1 MMKDIIGREEVS
13 HLQQKGGKNIR
24 YSNKGYLLIL
34 SAILLFAFFIR
45 FYRLDFNDM
54 YNDTAIVCK
63 RGILFFQG
71 YWWQI
76 IIERDGPLYLLMH
89 GLSNI
94 IFGVG
99 EVSSRLPSVVAGVL
113 LCALTY
119 EFGKRLFNEKVG
131 LISAAVVAV
140 STPCTIISRVAGP
153 GMMVDFFI
161 VLAIYGFYRYITE
174 EKFLW
179 GIIFS
184 FALTLGVITKISAF
198 ISIPICLA
206 LGWIYDR
213 KLSFF
218 KNKEFL
224 VLTIP
229 FWIIAY
235 PYMFLLIAQ
244 TFLARTA
251 LTGSVISDTLG
262 GGVFCFG
269 IPFYIKVIYEYFSP
283 IVFLLVV
290 AVLILMIYKRKIE
303 KAEQVCIV
311 WLLIPFLFYALVIEK
326 AKPFYIVPSFYP
338 IAILCGNL
346 IASLMMGRDKGKEER
361 RKGRKVLVLIVL
373 VCLLSGNSFYT
384 YNTIFKEDGFRVPY
398 DTYGSYNRHGLD
410 ALGWYMH
417 RYSYP
422 EDIIISAGY
431 LDSSVEFYTNRLFIT
446 PSQEHSNLSLIMME
460 LFNLP
465 KVNYS
470 NLRYAIATKVIEQP
484 KEKAYIEEVKEK
496 HPLVAIIRVS
506 GKDSIYIYDLKAEK
520 KDIIERPMII
530 NTEDVEKEYKNTGE
544 FFPVWW

>member
-1 MMKDIIGREEVS
+1 MKYMPRDW
-13 HLQQKGGKNIR
+13 K
-24 YSNKGYLLIL
+24 LLIFGT
-34 SAILLFAFFIR
+34 ILLLAFFIR

-54 YNDTAIVCK
+54 PNDGSWICK
-63 RGILFFQG
+63 RGILFYEG

-76 IIERDGPLYLLMH
+76 LLYRGGPIVPLVY

-94 IFGVG
+94 ILGVG

-119 EFGKRLFNEKVG
+119 EFGKRLYNENVG
-131 LISAAVVAV
+131 LISAAIVAV
-140 STPCTIISRVAGP
+140 STPCVLASRVAGP

-161 VLAIYGFYRYITE
+161 VLAIYSFYRYITE
-174 EKFLW
+174 KKFLW
-179 GIIFS
+179 GVIFS
-184 FALTLGVITKISAF
+184 FAFTLGVMTRITAF
-198 ISIPICLA
+198 LSIPVCLA
-206 LGWIYDR
+206 IWWIYDR

-235 PYMFLLIAQ
+235 PYMFLMLAQ
-244 TFLARTA
+244 SFLVDI
-251 LTGSVISDTLG
+251 GGVISDTLSG
-262 GGVFCFG
+262 GLFWFG
-269 IPFYIKVIYEYFSP
+269 IPFYVKVIYEYFSP
-283 IVFLLVV
+283 MVFS
-290 AVLILMIYKRKIE
+290 LIIAALIFILYKPFTKACGDVGQSPTKQKIE
-303 KAEQVCIV
+303 KPELVCIAWFLV
-311 WLLIPFLFYALVIEK
+311 IFLFYAIVIEK
-326 AKPFYIVPSFYP
+326 AKPFYILPSFYP

-361 RKGRKVLVLIVL
+361 GRKVLVLIVL

-398 DTYGSYNRHGLD
+398 GTYGAYSRHGLD

-422 EDIIISAGY
+422 EDIIVSAGY
-431 LDSSVEFYTNRLFIT
+431 LDSSVEFYTNRMFVV
-446 PSQEHSNLSLIMME
+446 PYQKHSNLSVLLSEI
-460 LFNLP
+460 LCVP

-470 NLRYAIATKVIEQP
+470 NLRYSIATKVIEQP
-484 KEKAYIEEVKEK
+484 EEKAYIEEVKEK
-496 HPLVAIIRVS
+496 HPLVAIIRVNS
-506 GKDSIYIYDLKAEK
+506 EDSIYIYDLKAEK
-520 KDIIERPMII
+520 KGIIERPMII